1 MAIEQHTSGWDN
13 FVAKHGNVEFV
24 WLQFMSYRSLVY
36 TRMFP
41 IQRFKAMVQ
50 KGKFI
55 TIPEVALL
63 LGPGDVIAEG
73 CFASGKFWLRPDFE
87 TVYCQPGSNGT
98 RAVIMCDFV
107 DDDGTHSLQCARSR
121 LRYLEETLLSE
132 LKCSAL
138 VGFEIE
144 VMFMQAEKI
153 NGAVRFSMANYEH
166 SWSSMTADDES
177 MLEMLE
183 TIARTL
189 AMADV
194 PLEQFHAEAAPGQW
208 EFVLPPARPIQAADM
223 LIRARETI
231 KRVANSFGYHA
242 TVYSRPSSV
251 HPGNGGHVHMSVN
264 PVGELDNWVRK
275 AESFFAAI
283 VVSHLVFGVAANTP
297 PGGWENKEVPLRRI
311 EENHFEFKLADG
323 LANPYLT
330 LSAMIAAGIDGMR
343 SQQPLRGGDCVT
355 SASELSPGERQA
367 LGINTILPKSLDE
380 SLNDLE
386 KGLGLRELCGHMI
399 IITYL
404 MVKRTEAKILRQMA
418 EDDRRNW
425 LIASPAQILGKTA
438 KNLTMNVAPPSSIWG
453 NALEATGKGEQAPMI
468 GQPTAP
474 SEILGNTG
482 PLGVSPPPAPADDRT
497 NGTSGI

>member
-41 IQRFKAMVQ
+41 MDKFKAMVQ

-63 LGPGDVIAEG
+63 LGPGDLIAEG
-73 CFASGKFWLRPDFE
+73 GLASGKFWLRPDFE

-107 DDDGTHSLQCARSR
+107 DDDGTPGFQCARSR
-121 LRYLEETLLSE
+121 LRDLEETLLSE
-132 LKCSAL
+132 LECSAL
-138 VGFEIE
+138 VGSEIE
-144 VMFMQAEKI
+144 VTFMRAEKS
-153 NGAVRFSMANYEH
+153 NGVVRFSMANYEH
-166 SWSSMTADDES
+166 SWSSMTAEDES

-189 AMADV
+189 ATADV

-208 EFVLPPARPIQAADM
+208 EFVLPPAKPIQAADM

-264 PVGELDNWVRK
+264 SVGESDNWVRK
-275 AESFFAAI
+275 AESFFAGIMSHMPAI
-283 VVSHLVFGVAANTP
+283 MAFSLPQDISYSRVA
-297 PGGWENKEVPLRRI
+297 PGLWSGGEYACWGWENKEVPLRRI

-343 SQQPLRGGDCVT
+343 SQEPLQGGDCVT
-355 SASELSPGERQA
+355 SASELSPGEQHA

-380 SLNDLE
+380 SLNNLE
-386 KGLGLRELCGHMI
+386 RDLGLRELCGQVI
-399 IITYL
+399 ISTYVL
-404 MVKRTEAKILRQMA
+404 VKRTEAKILRQMA

-425 LIASPAQILGKTA
+425 LIA
-438 KNLTMNVAPPSSIWG
+438 
-453 NALEATGKGEQAPMI
+453 
-468 GQPTAP
+468 
-474 SEILGNTG
+474 
-482 PLGVSPPPAPADDRT
+482 RY
-497 NGTSGI
+497 

>member
-275 AESFFAAI
+275 AESFFAGIMYHMPAI
-283 VVSHLVFGVAANTP
+283 MAFSLPQDISYSRVA
-297 PGGWENKEVPLRRI
+297 PGLWSGGEYASWGWENKEVPLRRI

-404 MVKRTEAKILRQMA
+404 MVKRTEAKILRRKHSWPLTVLGLWEADCLCGWSAVLMS
-418 EDDRRNW
+418 
-425 LIASPAQILGKTA
+425 LKILPT
-438 KNLTMNVAPPSSIWG
+438 
-453 NALEATGKGEQAPMI
+453 QAPCATDFSSFNYYHPMI
-468 GQPTAP
+468 SKSKSQYDMT
-474 SEILGNTG
+474 
-482 PLGVSPPPAPADDRT
+482 
-497 NGTSGI
+497 

>member
-275 AESFFAAI
+275 AESFFAGIMYHMPAI
-283 VVSHLVFGVAANTP
+283 MAFSLPQDISYSRVA
-297 PGGWENKEVPLRRI
+297 PGLWSGGEYASWGWENKEVPLRRI

-380 SLNDLE
+380 
-386 KGLGLRELCGHMI
+386 R
-399 IITYL
+399 
-404 MVKRTEAKILRQMA
+404 
-418 EDDRRNW
+418 DRK
-425 LIASPAQILGKTA
+425 S
-438 KNLTMNVAPPSSIWG
+438 V
-453 NALEATGKGEQAPMI
+453 
-468 GQPTAP
+468 
-474 SEILGNTG
+474 
-482 PLGVSPPPAPADDRT
+482 V
-497 NGTSGI
+497 

>member
-1 MAIEQHTSGWDN
+1 MAIEQHTSEWDN
-13 FVAKHGNVEFV
+13 FVAKHTNVEFV

-41 IQRFKAMVQ
+41 MDKFKAMVQ

-55 TIPEVALL
+55 TIPDVALL

-73 CFASGKFWLRPDFE
+73 GLASGKFWLRPDFE

-107 DDDGTHSLQCARSR
+107 DDDGTPGLQCPRSR
-121 LRYLEETLLSE
+121 LRDLEETLLEE
-132 LKCSAL
+132 LECSAL

-144 VMFMQAEKI
+144 VMFMRAEKSDGI
-153 NGAVRFSMANYEH
+153 MRFSMANYEH
-166 SWSSMTADDES
+166 SWSSMTAEDES

-189 AMADV
+189 ATADV

-208 EFVLPPARPIQAADM
+208 EFVLPPARPILAADM

-231 KRVANSFGYHA
+231 KRVATSFGYHA

-264 PVGELDNWVRK
+264 SVGKSENWVQK
-275 AESFFAAI
+275 AESFFAGIMYHMPAI
-283 VVSHLVFGVAANTP
+283 MAFSLPQDISYSRVA
-297 PGGWENKEVPLRRI
+297 PGLWSGGEYACWGWENKEVPLRRI
-311 EENHFEFKLADG
+311 GENHFEFKLADG

-343 SQQPLRGGDCVT
+343 SQEPLQGGDCVT

-367 LGINTILPKSLDE
+367 LGISMILPKSLDE
-380 SLNDLE
+380 SLHNLE
-386 KGLGLRELCGHMI
+386 RDLGLRELCGPVI
-399 IITYL
+399 ISKYVL
-404 MVKRTEAKILRQMA
+404 VKRTEAKILRQMA
-418 EDDRRNW
+418 EEDRKNW
-425 LIASPAQILGKTA
+425 LIA
-438 KNLTMNVAPPSSIWG
+438 
-453 NALEATGKGEQAPMI
+453 
-468 GQPTAP
+468 
-474 SEILGNTG
+474 
-482 PLGVSPPPAPADDRT
+482 RY
-497 NGTSGI
+497 

>member
-1 MAIEQHTSGWDN
+1 MAIEQQTSEWDN
-13 FVAKHGNVEFV
+13 FVAKHTNVEFV

-41 IQRFKAMVQ
+41 MDKFKAMVQ

-55 TIPEVALL
+55 TIPDVALL

-73 CFASGKFWLRPDFE
+73 GLASGKFWLRPDFE

-107 DDDGTHSLQCARSR
+107 GDDGTPGLQCPRSR
-121 LRYLEETLLSE
+121 LRDLEETLLEE
-132 LKCSAL
+132 LECSAL

-144 VMFMQAEKI
+144 VMFMRAEKSDGI
-153 NGAVRFSMANYEH
+153 MRFSMANYDH
-166 SWSSMTADDES
+166 SWSSMIAEDES

-189 AMADV
+189 ATADV

-231 KRVANSFGYHA
+231 KRVATSFGYHA

-264 PVGELDNWVRK
+264 PVGESENWVRK
-275 AESFFAAI
+275 AESFFAGIMYHMPAI
-283 VVSHLVFGVAANTP
+283 MAFSLPQDISYSRVA
-297 PGGWENKEVPLRRI
+297 PGLWSGGEYACWGWENKEVPLRRI
-311 EENHFEFKLADG
+311 GENHFEFKLADG

-343 SQQPLRGGDCVT
+343 SQKPLWGGDCVT

-380 SLNDLE
+380 SLHDLE
-386 KGLGLRELCGHMI
+386 RDLGLRELCGPVI
-399 IITYL
+399 ISKYVL
-404 MVKRTEAKILRQMA
+404 VKRTEAKILRQMA
-418 EDDRRNW
+418 EEDRKNW
-425 LIASPAQILGKTA
+425 LIA
-438 KNLTMNVAPPSSIWG
+438 
-453 NALEATGKGEQAPMI
+453 
-468 GQPTAP
+468 
-474 SEILGNTG
+474 
-482 PLGVSPPPAPADDRT
+482 RY
-497 NGTSGI
+497 

>member
-275 AESFFAAI
+275 AESFFA